1 MSQRYRVAPMRST
14 LAPAMHTANRGRRGH
29 GPAIEVVLAFA
40 SSGTW
45 ESIDVN
51 KPDEAEVAE
60 VSLSTLRQAQGER
73 N

>member
-1 MSQRYRVAPMRST
+1 
-14 LAPAMHTANRGRRGH
+14 MHTANRGRRGH
-29 GPAIEVVLAFA
+29 GPAIEVGLAFA

-60 VSLSTLRQAQGER
+60 VSLSTLRQAQGEW